1 MIKNLLDRIDHC
13 FEVHFAQHRDCPL
26 IRLSANDLIMINDA
40 DCYGYHEVL
49 LTFVQLSRGHS
60 LECFL
65 TTFDPASQCHAVLG
79 AAIVLFKA

>member
-1 MIKNLLDRIDHC
+1 
-13 FEVHFAQHRDCPL
+13 
-26 IRLSANDLIMINDA
+26 MINDA
-40 DCYGYHEVL
+40 DCYGHHEVL

-65 TTFDPASQCHAVLG
+65 TTFDPASQRHAVLG